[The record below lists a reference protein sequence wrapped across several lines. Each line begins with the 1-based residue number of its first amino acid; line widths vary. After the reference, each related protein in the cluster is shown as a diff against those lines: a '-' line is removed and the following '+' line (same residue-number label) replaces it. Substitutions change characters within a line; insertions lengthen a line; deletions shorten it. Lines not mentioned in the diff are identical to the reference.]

1 LIVTIIIILASFHLL
16 KKFEASHND
25 EMQMECISNRCIGK
39 HKKKKK
45 TKSENIH
52 VCNLEY
58 RHNHYQISMKKT
70 DRVQIYFNKKNIH
83 RRRKN
88 LSGAQIKCEY

>member
-1 LIVTIIIILASFHLL
+1 MKCKWNVFLIVALAST
-16 KKFEASHND
+16 K
-25 EMQMECISNRCIGK
+25 RR
-39 HKKKKK
+39 KK